1 MKDFNVKYQGNDFK
15 EWYKANYGSD
25 YDPNKG
31 FSRTEGMS
39 DVDWSIGNNLYNSFL
54 TGNNLENNYN
64 NSVSELEKN
73 YGQSINSLNTSKKNS
88 QQTASITLDKL
99 KKYLPTQIKAQGL
112 GGLGISQ
119 SSMLQAYNNYNNAMG
134 EIEGSYNANKS
145 VLDASKN
152 STLSEL
158 ERAYQDNKTNIGI
171 NAGKESQ
178 NIFDKYLNE
187 HNQKQDSLYNEI
199 LNSIQKG
206 GYTSEQ
212 DILSYIDE
220 FGSNLSSDRINTL
233 KQNAKGLAA
242 ENLKAYQDENF
253 NKVFDYWANSSYA
266 DASALESYVNQFK
279 GKVSDEN
286 WATIEQWVK
295 DVKESPEEQERQNAL
310 EEQKKLDEFNSVTTG
325 DVSFNNDGGWWIFG
339 STDMGEKGNNF
350 SVKDKDGFIYR
361 IQSGG
366 EVADGNIV
374 NAAKDVGNKQ
384 VFGYAGK
391 LYYKDGGKVYL
402 VEKRDST
409 FQTHYDK
416 LYNKYFPQK

>member
-1 MKDFNVKYQGNDFK
+1 MLFR
-15 EWYKANYGSD
+15 S
-25 YDPNKG
+25 
-31 FSRTEGMS
+31 
-39 DVDWSIGNNLYNSFL
+39 
-54 TGNNLENNYN
+54 
-64 NSVSELEKN
+64 
-73 YGQSINSLNTSKKNS
+73 
-88 QQTASITLDKL
+88 AST
-99 KKYLPTQIKAQGL
+99 
-112 GGLGISQ
+112 
-119 SSMLQAYNNYNNAMG
+119 
-134 EIEGSYNANKS
+134 
-145 VLDASKN
+145 
-152 STLSEL
+152 
-158 ERAYQDNKTNIGI
+158 
-171 NAGKESQ
+171 
-178 NIFDKYLNE
+178 
-187 HNQKQDSLYNEI
+187 
-199 LNSIQKG
+199 
-206 GYTSEQ
+206 
-212 DILSYIDE
+212 
-220 FGSNLSSDRINTL
+220 
-233 KQNAKGLAA
+233 
-242 ENLKAYQDENF
+242 
-253 NKVFDYWANSSYA
+253 
-266 DASALESYVNQFK
+266 LESYVNQFK

-310 EEQKKLDEFNSVTTG
+310 EEQKKLDEFNSVTTC
-325 DVSFNNDGGWWIFG
+325 DVSFNNDVGWWIFG